1 VSNESVTIVEEIIRR
16 QLSLGLTDAAL
27 VEGVITYHR
36 WWRIKKTKKDIRFD
50 EAVKLLT
57 KVGYEVRLVI
67 PEQMIV
73 INKQTA

>member
-36 WWRIKKTKKDIRFD
+36 WWRIKKTKKDI
-50 EAVKLLT
+50 KCMHL
-57 KVGYEVRLVI
+57 K
-67 PEQMIV
+67 
-73 INKQTA
+73 

>member
-1 VSNESVTIVEEIIRR
+1 MSNESVTIVEEIIRR